1 MSDWCDG
8 FGSCSGVCK
17 GRKAD
22 GTRIVCDSLSIT
34 TGGCDYNQCEARAGQ
49 RECAGALW
57 WMVRLAQRL
66 QQRLVRGFP
75 ISRLVKA
82 PPRRMM
88 GTGWSATTARKSP
101 LGVAITISAKP
112 LKADVGSVVAR
123 FLLELPV
130 LRKAMVH
137 SMTILNVLPGLAS
150 VVFVVVGRVKV
161 QNVQLRWPS

>member
-1 MSDWCDG
+1 
-8 FGSCSGVCK
+8 
-17 GRKAD
+17 
-22 GTRIVCDSLSIT
+22 
-34 TGGCDYNQCEARAGQ
+34 
-49 RECAGALW
+49 
-57 WMVRLAQRL
+57 
-66 QQRLVRGFP
+66 
-75 ISRLVKA
+75 
-82 PPRRMM
+82 M
-88 GTGWSATTARKSP
+88 GTGWSATTPRKSP

-161 QNVQLRWPS
+161 QSVQLRWPS